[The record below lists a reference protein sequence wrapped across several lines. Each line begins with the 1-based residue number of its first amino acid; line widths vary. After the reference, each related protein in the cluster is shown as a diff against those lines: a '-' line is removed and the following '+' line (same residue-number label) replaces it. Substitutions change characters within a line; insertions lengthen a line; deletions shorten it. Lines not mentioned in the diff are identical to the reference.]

1 MLRNMN
7 PRDKQILER
16 AREQGFISVEDIAE
30 QYQVTLQTARR
41 DLTRLA
47 DLGWLSRVRGGAV
60 PIGETETS
68 EYIRRKQSGRGAKRA
83 IAARVAA
90 RIPDGASLFIN
101 IGTTNEAVAEA
112 LIERTGL
119 QVVTNNIH
127 VAAILSSRTD
137 ARVIIA
143 GGEVRSEDGGVVG
156 DATRDFIDQ
165 FRLDFAVLGISAVDA
180 EGVLLEHDY
189 REARIAQAIMANAKH
204 RMLVAEG
211 VKFTRSAMTRVA
223 DLSSIQEVYS
233 DIERPEHLS
242 GFQKLAWVRAAEK

>member
-1 MLRNMN
+1 MN
-7 PRDKQILER
+7 PRDKKILDW
-16 AREQGFISVEDIAE
+16 ARERGFISVDDIA
-30 QYQVTLQTARR
+30 QQFDVTLQTARR

-60 PIGETETS
+60 PIGESETS
-68 EYIRRKQSGRGAKRA
+68 EYIRRKQSGRAAKRA
-83 IAARVAA
+83 IAQRVAA
-90 RIPDGASLFIN
+90 RVPDHASLFIN

-127 VAAILSSRTD
+127 VAATLSGRSD

-165 FRLDFAVLGISAVDA
+165 FRLDFAILGISAVDR

-189 REARIAQAIMANAKH
+189 REARIAQSIMANAKH
-204 RMLVAEG
+204 RILVAEG
-211 VKFTRSAMTRVA
+211 VKFQRTAMTRVA
-223 DLSSIQEVYS
+223 DLSQLEEVVS
-233 DIERPEHLS
+233 DIERPKHLER
-242 GFQKLAWVRAAEK
+242 FTKLAWIQSS

>member
-1 MLRNMN
+1 MN
-7 PRDKQILER
+7 PRDKKILSA
-16 AREQGFISVEDIAE
+16 AREAGFISVDDIAQQFE
-30 QYQVTLQTARR
+30 VTLQTARR

-47 DLGWLSRVRGGAV
+47 EMGWLTRVRGGAV
-60 PIGETETS
+60 PIGENETS
-68 EYIRRKQSGRGAKRA
+68 EYNRRKQTGRAAKRA
-83 IAARVAA
+83 IAAAVSA

-127 VAAILSSRTD
+127 VAATLSARSD

-165 FRLDFAVLGISAVDA
+165 FRLDFAILGISAVDA
-180 EGVLLEHDY
+180 DGVLLEHDY
-189 REARIAQAIMANAKH
+189 REARVANAIITNSKH
-204 RMLVAEG
+204 RILVAEG
-211 VKFTRSAMTRVA
+211 VKFSRSAMTRVA
-223 DLSSIQEVYS
+223 DLNQIQEVFS
-233 DIERPEHLS
+233 DIERPAHLQ
-242 GFQKLAWVRAAEK
+242 GYKKLAWIQSN